1 MSRASQPELERRI
14 QIAATM
20 LAEGHSGTSIVSFMS
35 EKEGL
40 SRRQC
45 QRIVGKA
52 YKVLVADL
60 EEIDIDRKEMVSQL
74 IVNLQSGIQ
83 KALELGH
90 VSAMVACVRT
100 LNDLCAL
107 GANKVSVRT
116 QPYTRQR

>member
-1 MSRASQPELERRI
+1 MKEQANSN
-14 QIAATM
+14 
-20 LAEGHSGTSIVSFMS
+20 VSFMS

-83 KALELGH
+83 KALQLGN
-90 VSAMVACVRT
+90 SST
-100 LNDLCAL
+100 DYLYLNY
-107 GANKVSVRT
+107 S
-116 QPYTRQR
+116 YTYSYTYISFFHI